1 MAGES
6 ITPSARSEEISLPF
20 FDTSKSAILQSSAFV
35 TATSLSAVYDLFSL
49 PHSTFT
55 FNIIRRLRVYSPE
68 KSLSSNSSCEC
79 SREAIK
85 PSLPQFMPSIGF
97 SNSQPLRAFE
107 YRSVTTDRNNHI
119 TLLYTLVFATES
131 DIELSENVLIASIHK
146 KFCTIFVQP
155 FICCG
160 RILKAMSFIKIW
172 IKIDFH
178 NITTLAFSL

>member
-1 MAGES
+1 MAVES

-55 FNIIRRLRVYSPE
+55 FNIIRRLRGYSPE

-97 SNSQPLRAFE
+97 SNSQPLRE
-107 YRSVTTDRNNHI
+107 H
-119 TLLYTLVFATES
+119 
-131 DIELSENVLIASIHK
+131 LSIVPSPPIAIIISHCFTHSSSLQK
-146 KFCTIFVQP
+146 V
-155 FICCG
+155 
-160 RILKAMSFIKIW
+160 ILSFPK
-172 IKIDFH
+172 
-178 NITTLAFSL
+178 TCL

>member
-1 MAGES
+1 MES

-35 TATSLSAVYDLFSL
+35 TATSLSAVYDFFSL

-79 SREAIK
+79 SREAMK

-97 SNSQPLRAFE
+97 SNAQPLRE
-107 YRSVTTDRNNHI
+107 HLSIVPSPPI
-119 TLLYTLVFATES
+119 ATIIS
-131 DIELSENVLIASIHK
+131 HCFTHSSSLQKVIS
-146 KFCTIFVQP
+146 
-155 FICCG
+155 
-160 RILKAMSFIKIW
+160 SFPK
-172 IKIDFH
+172 
-178 NITTLAFSL
+178 TSL